1 MENPPS
7 NPHLQVMGQEKNA
20 ALHGWAERALAAG
33 GEKDW
38 RSIFGGPR
46 RGRLKLQPFSGDIYG
61 IFLGTS
67 WDMISV
73 DPSSQAVHELKKRSA
88 ALQRSLYRC
97 PKSPEEL
104 LRSMKDPHLTV
115 SYDR

>member
-1 MENPPS
+1 M
-7 NPHLQVMGQEKNA
+7 V
-20 ALHGWAERALAAG
+20 
-33 GEKDW
+33 
-38 RSIFGGPR
+38 I
-46 RGRLKLQPFSGDIYG
+46 
-61 IFLGTS
+61 S